1 MFIFE
6 HFIVRIRT
14 FCTLVRILI
23 QFVLIMSKTKA
34 TLLIIDD
41 DEDVLLSAKL
51 LLKKHYTH
59 IITRNSPKQLNQLI
73 STENIDLV
81 ILDMNY
87 RIGFND
93 GKEGMYWLEHIKSIN
108 PNMVVILMTAFGE
121 VELAVNAIKKGAY
134 DFILKPWSNEKFLA
148 TINAG
153 LEMSRS
159 HKKIAML
166 ESTNELL
173 QKNIDEK
180 FGPIIG
186 NSLAMQD
193 LMNTIDKVGITEANV
208 LLLGENGTGKQHFAR
223 EIHKRSAQK
232 NGPFVHVDLG
242 SLSETLFE
250 SELFG
255 HKKGA
260 FTDAHE
266 DKPGRFEMAENG
278 TLFLDE
284 IGNLP
289 FNLQSKLLT
298 VLQDRKVSRLG
309 EGIERQFNARLLFA
323 TNAPLKKWVAE
334 GKFRQ
339 DLMFRINTVEIEIPP
354 LRKRPGDVKEFVN
367 HYLQSFKEK
376 YHKSHLKIGRDA
388 MKILESHNW
397 PGNVREIQHTIE
409 RGVIMSDGHEIKATD
424 FNLSQNSLD
433 ESTNLPDFENLN
445 LNEIEKLLVQKS
457 LEKHQGNISKAAK
470 ELGLTR
476 AALYRRLEK
485 FNL

>member
-1 MFIFE
+1 MAKK
-6 HFIVRIRT
+6 
-14 FCTLVRILI
+14 
-23 QFVLIMSKTKA
+23 QA
-34 TLLIIDD
+34 TILIIDD

-51 LLKKHYTH
+51 LLKKQYTN
-59 IITRNSPKQLNQLI
+59 IITRTNPKEINQLI
-73 STENIDLV
+73 SIEPVDIV

-93 GKEGMYWLEHIKSIN
+93 GKEGMYWLKHVLSIN
-108 PNMVVILMTAFGE
+108 PKMIVILMTAYGE
-121 VELAVNAIKKGAY
+121 VELAVHAIKKGAF

-148 TINAG
+148 TIHAG
-153 LEMSRS
+153 LELSKS
-159 HKKIAML
+159 NHKISIL
-166 ESTNELL
+166 ESTNDALEKKIS
-173 QKNIDEK
+173 QK
-180 FGPIIG
+180 FGVIIG
-186 NSLAMQD
+186 KSDGMQEV
-193 LMNTIDKVGITEANV
+193 MNTIAKVSPTDASI
-208 LLLGENGTGKQHFAR
+208 LILGENGTGKQHLAR
-223 EIHKRSAQK
+223 EIHKQSEQK
-232 NGPFVHVDLG
+232 SGPFIHVDLG
-242 SLSETLFE
+242 SLSENLFE

-255 HKKGA
+255 HKKGS

-309 EGIERQFNARLLFA
+309 EGIERPFNTRLLFA
-323 TNAPLKKWVAE
+323 TNAPLNKWVAE

-339 DLMFRINTVEIEIPP
+339 DLLFRINTVEIEIPP
-354 LRKRPGDVKEFVN
+354 LRKRPEDIDEFVIY
-367 HYLQSFKEK
+367 YLNFFKSK
-376 YHKSHLKIGRDA
+376 YHKSHLTIDNEA
-388 MKILESHNW
+388 MKMLRTHHW

-409 RGVIMSDGHEIKATD
+409 RGVIMSDGQEIKTSD
-424 FNLSQNSLD
+424 FNLTTIPVAK
-433 ESTNLPDFENLN
+433 STNSEFDDLN
-445 LNEIEKLLVQKS
+445 LQNIEKILVQKAI
-457 LEKHQGNISKAAK
+457 EKHEGNISKAAK

>member
-1 MFIFE
+1 MA
-6 HFIVRIRT
+6 
-14 FCTLVRILI
+14 
-23 QFVLIMSKTKA
+23 KTQA

-51 LLKKHYTH
+51 LLKKQYTK
-59 IITRNSPKQLNQLI
+59 IITRTNPKDINQLL
-73 STENIDLV
+73 STEAIDV
-81 ILDMNY
+81 VVLDMNY

-93 GKEGMYWLEHIKSIN
+93 GKEGMYWLKHILSIN
-108 PNMVVILMTAFGE
+108 PKMIVILMTAYGE
-121 VELAVNAIKKGAY
+121 VELAVDAIKKGAF

-148 TINAG
+148 TIHAG
-153 LEMSRS
+153 LELSKS
-159 HKKIAML
+159 HHKISIL
-166 ESTNELL
+166 KSTNEALE
-173 QKNIDEK
+173 KNIDQK
-180 FGPIIG
+180 FGIILG
-186 NSLAMQD
+186 KSKAMQNVMD
-193 LMNTIDKVGITEANV
+193 IIEKVSPTEACI
-208 LLLGENGTGKQHFAR
+208 LILGENGTGKQHLAR
-223 EIHKRSAQK
+223 EIHKQSQQK
-232 NGPFVHVDLG
+232 SGPFIHVDLG
-242 SLSETLFE
+242 SLSENLFE

-260 FTDAHE
+260 FTDAQE

-309 EGIERQFNARLLFA
+309 EGIERPFNARLLFA
-323 TNAPLKKWVAE
+323 TNAPLNQWVAE

-339 DLMFRINTVEIEIPP
+339 DLLFRINTVEFEIPP
-354 LRKRPGDVKEFVN
+354 LRKRPEDIPEFVTY
-367 HYLQSFKEK
+367 YLNSFKRK
-376 YHKSHLKIGRDA
+376 YHKSHLKINEEA
-388 MKILESHNW
+388 MKILQSHQW

-409 RGVIMSDGHEIKATD
+409 RGVIMSDGQEIKASD
-424 FNLSQNSLD
+424 FNLSTVPLMAV
-433 ESTNLPDFENLN
+433 TNPEYDDLN
-445 LNEIEKLLVQKS
+445 LQNIEKILVQKAV
-457 LEKHQGNISKAAK
+457 EKHEGNISKAAK

>member
-1 MFIFE
+1 
-6 HFIVRIRT
+6 
-14 FCTLVRILI
+14 
-23 QFVLIMSKTKA
+23 
-34 TLLIIDD
+34 LIIDD

-51 LLKKHYTH
+51 LLKKQYTN
-59 IITRNSPKQLNQLI
+59 IITRTNPKEINQLI
-73 STENIDLV
+73 STEPVDVV

-93 GKEGMYWLEHIKSIN
+93 GKEGMYWLKHVLGIN
-108 PNMVVILMTAFGE
+108 PKMIVILMTAYGE
-121 VELAVNAIKKGAY
+121 VELAVDAIKKGAF

-148 TINAG
+148 TIHAG
-153 LEMSRS
+153 LELSKS
-159 HKKIAML
+159 NHKISIL
-166 ESTNELL
+166 ESTNEALA
-173 QKNIDEK
+173 KNIDQK
-180 FGPIIG
+180 FGVIIG
-186 NSLAMQD
+186 KSDAMQQV
-193 LMNTIDKVGITEANV
+193 MNTIAKVSPTDASI
-208 LLLGENGTGKQHFAR
+208 LILGENGTGKQHLAR
-223 EIHKRSAQK
+223 EIHKQSERKS
-232 NGPFVHVDLG
+232 GPFIHVDLG
-242 SLSETLFE
+242 SLSENLFE

-309 EGIERQFNARLLFA
+309 EGIERPFNTRLLFA
-323 TNAPLKKWVAE
+323 TNAPLNQWVAE

-339 DLMFRINTVEIEIPP
+339 DLLFRINTVEIEIPP
-354 LRKRPGDVKEFVN
+354 LRKRPEDVDEFVIY
-367 HYLQSFKEK
+367 YLNFFKSK
-376 YHKSHLKIGRDA
+376 YHKSHLKINDEA
-388 MKILESHNW
+388 MKMLRAHHW
-397 PGNVREIQHTIE
+397 PGNVREIQHTLE
-409 RGVIMSDGHEIKATD
+409 RGVIMSDGQEIKAAD
-424 FNLSQNSLD
+424 FNLTTIPVTK
-433 ESTNLPDFENLN
+433 STSAEFDDLN
-445 LNEIEKLLVQKS
+445 LQNIEKILVQKA
-457 LEKHQGNISKAAK
+457 LEKHEGNISKAAK